1 MVVVLVLVAELSQLA
16 VLMVGLVVALR
27 VLHLVI
33 LEAHHE

>member
-1 MVVVLVLVAELSQLA
+1 MVVVLVLVADKSQLA

-27 VLHLVI
+27 VLHLVQ